1 MAPLGKFEAE
11 ALASLQRAVTRALD
25 RKRRL
30 GQYAVFWENG
40 RVIFDGPRRPGR
52 AIPGREGPAG
62 RKSTRSRIVIG
73 ASGGPIGLLCE
84 MQTA

>member
-40 RVIFDGPRRPGR
+40 RVVFDGPDAPTGQ
-52 AIPGREGPAG
+52 EEPAC
-62 RKSTRSRIVIG
+62 RSRIG
-73 ASGGPIGLLCE
+73 SEEDHPPDTDRPE
-84 MQTA
+84 TDTKRSRS